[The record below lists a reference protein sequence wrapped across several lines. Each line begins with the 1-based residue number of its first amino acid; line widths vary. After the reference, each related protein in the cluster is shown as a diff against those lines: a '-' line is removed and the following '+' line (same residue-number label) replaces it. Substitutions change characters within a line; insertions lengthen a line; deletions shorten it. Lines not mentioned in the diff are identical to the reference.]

1 MMKKSKNDTDYNNI
15 TVFVNNMIIDK
26 YGITARITRI
36 WEFILNILSL
46 DEFSFLDMKTI
57 NPLFESWLIDNF
69 IDWSNG
75 KEVDFSEVRQ
85 SILNAGSFSSKE
97 KLLIDQDEFD
107 EMLWGIYLA
116 INPGQK
122 LKLNNNN

>member
-75 KEVDFSEVRQ
+75 KEIDFSEVRQ

>member
-1 MMKKSKNDTDYNNI
+1 MKKSKNDTDYNNI

-75 KEVDFSEVRQ
+75 KEIDFSEVRQ